1 MRFDDLFADLA
12 DEASAS
18 GARELWDEAQELANA
33 EVAGRTLAQALPL
46 GRDVRLEL
54 LGGARLRGV
63 LLRTG
68 EEWWAV
74 RSGGELWLLRT
85 EALLRA
91 ALVPATSA
99 APAASAGGKESEA
112 DVGGDVPLRRML
124 RSLARSRTFLRVEGV
139 DGERTV
145 GCLRMVGADF
155 IEVGTEA
162 GVVAVA
168 VRAVAAV
175 VTPE

>member
-54 LGGARLRGV
+54 LGGARFMGV

-91 ALVPATSA
+91 ALVPAASA
-99 APAASAGGKESEA
+99 APAGGKESEA
-112 DVGGDVPLRRML
+112 GVGGDVPLRRML

-145 GCLRMVGADF
+145 GRLRMVGADF

>member
-91 ALVPATSA
+91 ALVPAASA
-99 APAASAGGKESEA
+99 APAGGKESEA
-112 DVGGDVPLRRML
+112 GVGGDVPLRRML

-145 GCLRMVGADF
+145 GRLRMVGADF